1 MSFKGLYH
9 LTRKIINKRIT
20 CIYILDKNY
29 ECQAASETCDICNSA
44 PKRYFCIECAQH
56 FCDYCKGLHTRQTA
70 TRQHKFQDSSE
81 IRQNGKC
88 NCTKYDDDCISVCD
102 DCQVTFCSRCGAGK
116 EGKHDGHKVF
126 NLIESISRWNTMVKD
141 EIETSLQKDFSIL
154 NELQKGVDA
163 YDSQVKSVIK
173 GIREDEQKMKQMIDE
188 RVKSMIDD
196 IKMKT
201 SCEKN
206 KMVNLVR
213 DTKSRIETK
222 IALEDRR
229 KQIRKEKPN
238 LAVFYD
244 MKALHES
251 FSQTGIVISPLC
263 PSIDYK
269 PNKASGIKMLSVL
282 GSYMMRYLFI
292 L

>member
-1 MSFKGLYH
+1 M
-9 LTRKIINKRIT
+9 TRKIINKRVT
-20 CIYILDKNY
+20 YIYILDKNHNG
-29 ECQAASETCDICNSA
+29 QAASEVCDICNSA
-44 PKRYFCIECAQH
+44 PKRHFCIECAQH

-70 TRQHKFQDSSE
+70 TRQHEFQDSSE
-81 IRQNGKC
+81 IKQNGKC
-88 NCTKYDDDCISVCD
+88 NCMKYDEDCISICD
-102 DCQVTFCSRCGAGK
+102 DCHVLVCSRCGAGK
-116 EGKHDGHKVF
+116 EGKHDGHKVC
-126 NLIESISRWNTMVKD
+126 NLNERISMLNTIVKE
-141 EIETSLQKDFSIL
+141 EIETSLQKDFIIL
-154 NELQKGVDA
+154 NELENGVDA
-163 YDSQVKSVIK
+163 YDSEVKSVIK

-188 RVKSMIDD
+188 KVKSMLDD

-206 KMVNLVR
+206 KMAKLVT

-222 IALEDRR
+222 TALEDRR
-229 KQIRKEKPN
+229 KHIRKEIPN

-244 MKALHES
+244 MTTLHER
-251 FSQTGIVISPLC
+251 FSQIGIVISPSY

-282 GSYMMRYLFI
+282 GSYMLRYLFI